1 MRDQSLAMQSWR
13 MIVSMRAIELRKTN
27 QPLETSP
34 ALELVKSGPS
44 SGTWTGSPSSTTT
57 PLRRNAISIVTS
69 APLVSRSGRP
79 NLLLLWKNA
88 QYQQQQQKLRQ
99 L

>member
-1 MRDQSLAMQSWR
+1 MPSWR
-13 MIVSMRAIELRKTN
+13 TTVSMRAIELRKTN

-34 ALELVKSGPS
+34 ASKHAKSGPS

-57 PLRRNAISIVTS
+57 PRRRSAISTATS
-69 APLVSRSGRP
+69 APLVSRSGHP

-88 QYQQQQQKLRQ
+88 QYQQQQQQLRQ
-99 L
+99 QQVQQQHE